1 MALDPEK
8 IRHRFEKAV
17 DLVQKTQAGS
27 VAFENNCEQAFGEFR
42 IATLHS
48 KRVPH
53 LLDEVTLKDDVWDFL
68 LKVSETRP
76 PYHQRVDEVVDIL
89 LQSKP
94 WMEAFAKNPKL
105 VKSRDRLPEE
115 IRPAF
120 DNRLQDFVELEDV
133 RQYRLLL
140 DDSAES
146 DLLQKAVE
154 TFSNQYC
161 GTSISVAKGP
171 DAPYDCVILPSN
183 SYQKAEEHLKQGK
196 DVLLLGRLPESTSQL
211 ETLARFSK
219 EYPNSKLV
227 ATYPEDAIHSLQPI
241 ANIKSLFIS
250 FGPTVS
256 KLQSLRI
263 LKKVTSNARI
273 TKSSVIGDNESKTVG
288 CSLEGGAAVC
298 ARWTP
303 SNGDLFCSGDAST
316 DNSVVQIRLV
326 KQDPVSILTKTLAGM
341 CDKEETTEPIDWE
354 AEANLAKSI
363 EKDLPFLV

>member
-1 MALDPEK
+1 MALNPEK
-8 IRHRFEKAV
+8 IRQRFEKAV

-53 LLDEVTLKDDVWDFL
+53 LLDEVTLKEDVWDFL

-89 LQSKP
+89 LHSKP
-94 WMEAFAKNPKL
+94 WMEAFAKNPHL
-105 VKSRDRLPEE
+105 VQSRSRLPEE

-120 DNRLQDFVELEDV
+120 DNRLQNFVELEDV
-133 RQYRLLL
+133 RQYRFLLEDPSKAGIL
-140 DDSAES
+140 G
-146 DLLQKAVE
+146 KAVE
-154 TFSNQYC
+154 AFNKQYC
-161 GTSISVAKGP
+161 GTTLSISDGADDK
-171 DAPYDCVILPSN
+171 YDCIVLSTD
-183 SYQKAEEHLKQGK
+183 SCDKAEEHLKKGK

-211 ETLARFSK
+211 DTLARLAE
-219 EYPNSKLV
+219 EYTKSKLV

-241 ANIKSLFIS
+241 SNIKSLFIS

-263 LKKVTSNARI
+263 VKKVTDNGSI
-273 TKSSVIGDNESKTVG
+273 SKSSIVGSNEAKTVA
-288 CSLEGGAAVC
+288 CTLADGAAVC

-303 SNGDLFCSGDAST
+303 SNSDLFCSGDAST
-316 DNSVVQIRLV
+316 DSGLVQIRLV
-326 KQDPVSILTKTLAGM
+326 KQDP
-341 CDKEETTEPIDWE
+341 
-354 AEANLAKSI
+354 
-363 EKDLPFLV
+363 